1 MSSNIDTFF
10 GFMGQDVLVQPKTGM
25 FFLEMGR
32 GKYTSFQ
39 SLVIV
44 FSITLPF
51 WASLGYWT
59 SWAQVVFWTNFL
71 SFKSRR
77 KSLHQQSAYLIAG
90 MWATF

>member
-1 MSSNIDTFF
+1 MSSKIDTFF

-51 WASLGYWT
+51 
-59 SWAQVVFWTNFL
+59 
-71 SFKSRR
+71 
-77 KSLHQQSAYLIAG
+77 
-90 MWATF
+90 